1 MITTAWTEIP
11 ASSPAM
17 NLGSQLVQ
25 AGFFICK
32 VRVILA
38 PILEGSSRDSI
49 QVKCLEQGAGLIYSP
64 HIYFCTL

>member
-17 NLGSQLVQ
+17 NLGNQLVQ
-25 AGFFICK
+25 ACFFICK
-32 VRVILA
+32 VQVILA
-38 PILEGSSRDSI
+38 PILEGSSQDSI
-49 QVKCLEQGAGLIYSP
+49 QVQGEGLIHSP